1 MLVLDTSVILN
12 LLGSGRAKLV
22 LESIGNRAFA
32 PLAVLREIRRE
43 PESLAAKDA
52 SLAELIDLSLI
63 TPIQCTEEEILL
75 ALELAG
81 ASAPDD
87 LGDGEA
93 YAIACAVNRNA
104 LIGVDD
110 NKARRILSD
119 RWPAIAKQFTIEL
132 LELACSRGKLDAREY
147 AELVYSAL
155 RNARMRVPKEYRR
168 QVINL
173 IGLKRARE
181 CPSLGIIL

>member
-22 LESIGNRAFA
+22 LENIGDQVSA
-32 PLAVLREIRRE
+32 PSAVLNEIRRE
-43 PESLAAKDA
+43 PEFPATRDA
-52 SLAELIDLSLI
+52 SLAELFDLGLI
-63 TPIQCTEEEILL
+63 MAIECTEDEIGL

-93 YAIACAVNRNA
+93 YAIACAVNRKA
-104 LIGVDD
+104 VIGVDD
-110 NKARRILSD
+110 NKARRVLSN
-119 RWPAIAKQFTIEL
+119 RWPAMTKKFTIEL
-132 LELACSRGKLDAREY
+132 LELACSRATLDASEH
-147 AELVYSAL
+147 ADIVYSAL

-168 QVINL
+168 KIIEL
-173 IGLKRARE
+173 IGLNRARE
-181 CPSLGIIL
+181 CPSLGILL

>member
-12 LLGSGRAKLV
+12 LLGSGRARLV
-22 LESIGNRAFA
+22 LESIGNPAFA
-32 PLAVLREIRRE
+32 PVAVLNEIRRE
-43 PESLAAKDA
+43 PESAAAKDA
-52 SLAELIDLSLI
+52 SLAELVSLSLI
-63 TPIQCTEEEILL
+63 TPIQCTEEEIEL

-104 LIGVDD
+104 VIGLDD
-110 NKARRILSD
+110 NKARRILSS
-119 RWPAIAKQFTIEL
+119 RWPAIGKHFTIEL
-132 LELACSRGKLDAREY
+132 FELACSRAKLDASEY

-155 RNARMRVPKEYRR
+155 RNARMRVPREYRSK
-168 QVINL
+168 IITL

-181 CPSLGIIL
+181 CPSLGSIL

>member
-22 LESIGNRAFA
+22 LENIGDQALA
-32 PLAVLREIRRE
+32 PLAVLNEIRRE
-43 PESLAAKDA
+43 PELPMTKDA
-52 SLAELIDLSLI
+52 SLAELLGMGLI
-63 TPIQCTEEEILL
+63 TAIECTEGEIML

-87 LGDGEA
+87 LDDGEA
-93 YAIACAVNRNA
+93 YAIACAVNRKA
-104 LIGVDD
+104 AIGVDD
-110 NKARRILSD
+110 NKARRVLSD
-119 RWPAIAKQFTIEL
+119 RWPTIAKQFTIEL
-132 LELACSRGKLDAREY
+132 IELACSRGKFDAAKH
-147 AELVYSAL
+147 AEIVYSAL
-155 RNARMRVPKEYRR
+155 RNARMRVPKGYRR
-168 QVINL
+168 QIIDL

>member
-22 LESIGNRAFA
+22 LENIGDRAFA
-32 PLAVLREIRRE
+32 PLAVLNEIKRE
-43 PESLAAKDA
+43 PEFPGTRDA
-52 SLAELIDLSLI
+52 SLANLLDLGLL
-63 TPIQCTEEEILL
+63 TPIEPSEEEIVL

-87 LGDGEA
+87 LDDGEA
-93 YAIACAVNRNA
+93 YAIACAVGRNA
-104 LIGVDD
+104 VIGVDD
-110 NKARRILSD
+110 NKARRILSG
-119 RWPAIAKQFTIEL
+119 RWPTISKQFTIEL
-132 LELACSRGKLDAREY
+132 LELAYTRGRLDPSEY
-147 AELVYSAL
+147 TEIIYSAL
-155 RNARMRVPKEYRR
+155 RNARMRVPKEHRK
-168 QVINL
+168 QVIEI